1 MALTTHRLPEV
12 SNAWLFQKLNAPS
25 TQVKQHAAMIGVHP
39 TVILID
45 ASLRREGPKTEDP
58 LPAAVTKS
66 HQAALPLWNKN
77 SPADGLSTSHKSTAR
92 PSRGSTSTPQP
103 IITPSPSTSRITLP

>member
-1 MALTTHRLPEV
+1 MNTERALTTSSAGGRKTWLP
-12 SNAWLFQKLNAPS
+12 QKLNAPS

-77 SPADGLSTSHKSTAR
+77 SPQTVCRLPTSQR
-92 PSRGSTSTPQP
+92 QDR
-103 IITPSPSTSRITLP
+103 RED